1 MGVAAV
7 LDWMVQDGER
17 LANCRHDH
25 PFAVLGP
32 QPSDQGWTVRIWM
45 PEAQTVTL
53 LQAGDEIAMTTPNHP
68 WVFEAQLNRDP
79 GCTYRVRVERGG
91 IVHEQHDPWA
101 FRGEWMGEMDRHLFA
116 EGNHHHIWQ
125 KMGAHLTGRDGVR
138 GGMFCLWAPSAL
150 TVSVIGDLNSW
161 DGRHHPMQQR
171 VGGIWE
177 LFIPGLEEGH
187 LYKYEIRTQ
196 EGHCYQKA
204 DPYGFQHEVR
214 PDNSSVVARLG
225 GYQWSDQG
233 WMQKRDSSNALDQP
247 ISVYEMHLG
256 SWIHASAEEPWIQP
270 DGTPRPPVPAA
281 EMKPGARLLTYAELA
296 DRLIPYVKERG
307 FTHIEVMPITEH
319 PFDGSWGYQVTG
331 WYAPTSR
338 YGTPDEFRAFVD
350 RCHAEGIGVIID
362 WVPGHF
368 PKDAHGLAFFDGE
381 HLYEHS
387 DPRIGE
393 HKEWGTLIFNYSRN
407 EVRNFLVANLIFWFE
422 QFHIDGIRVDAVAS
436 MLYRDYLRPDGEW
449 LPNENGGRENTEAMG
464 PNSTWNGFTSIDP
477 GYRIDYIFTQPENSI
492 LGQVI
497 DERRIDNRW
506 PSDHLP
512 VVVWIK

>member
-125 KMGAHLTGRDGVR
+125 KMGAHLTERDGVK
-138 GGMFCLWAPSAL
+138 GVMFCLWAPSAL

-187 LYKYEIRTQ
+187 LYKY
-196 EGHCYQKA
+196 
-204 DPYGFQHEVR
+204 
-214 PDNSSVVARLG
+214 
-225 GYQWSDQG
+225 
-233 WMQKRDSSNALDQP
+233 
-247 ISVYEMHLG
+247 
-256 SWIHASAEEPWIQP
+256 
-270 DGTPRPPVPAA
+270 
-281 EMKPGARLLTYAELA
+281 
-296 DRLIPYVKERG
+296 
-307 FTHIEVMPITEH
+307 
-319 PFDGSWGYQVTG
+319 
-331 WYAPTSR
+331 
-338 YGTPDEFRAFVD
+338 
-350 RCHAEGIGVIID
+350 
-362 WVPGHF
+362 
-368 PKDAHGLAFFDGE
+368 
-381 HLYEHS
+381 
-387 DPRIGE
+387 
-393 HKEWGTLIFNYSRN
+393 
-407 EVRNFLVANLIFWFE
+407 
-422 QFHIDGIRVDAVAS
+422 
-436 MLYRDYLRPDGEW
+436 
-449 LPNENGGRENTEAMG
+449 
-464 PNSTWNGFTSIDP
+464 
-477 GYRIDYIFTQPENSI
+477 
-492 LGQVI
+492 
-497 DERRIDNRW
+497 
-506 PSDHLP
+506 
-512 VVVWIK
+512 